1 MLNKWMFLAGIR
13 PTAVGEM
20 PLQAKLLFG
29 LPLMALWGN
38 CIALLIYMLFVE
50 TFACPTLLQLRQM
63 TDEPYE
69 CKVDN
74 HRMKT
79 QGGSFAVHFRMPN
92 ILSIRSWEP
101 LTYFLM
107 VTPMV
112 WVAQEAWK
120 IWRQLL
126 ADEKVLTEDL
136 QRFGGFVPF

>member
-1 MLNKWMFLAGIR
+1 
-13 PTAVGEM
+13 
-20 PLQAKLLFG
+20 
-29 LPLMALWGN
+29 MALWGN

>member
-50 TFACPTLLQLRQM
+50 TFTCPTLLQLRQM

-79 QGGSFAVHFRMPN
+79 EGGSFAVHFRMLN
-92 ILSIRSWEP
+92 ILPS
-101 LTYFLM
+101 
-107 VTPMV
+107 
-112 WVAQEAWK
+112 
-120 IWRQLL
+120 
-126 ADEKVLTEDL
+126 
-136 QRFGGFVPF
+136 VPGSH